1 MPFAEKPPILTGNTK
16 DDLAKLRDYLFRM
29 AQSISEAA
37 GAEISTP
44 TAVTISTRADGQQV
58 IKTGPAAATD
68 VEAIRKNAQELRSL
82 IVKSAENL
90 QKRIQDGDDELAD
103 MIADGDN
110 AVIDVMDRKEEEYN
124 GKYLAKSEFGTFEQ
138 DLDARIQTTAAG
150 VVESFKFEETIDS
163 VQEDIDLLQH
173 YYTNIDGEIK
183 RGIVLDPETGDYV
196 TGIAISQNLRFE
208 GECGPTDENNPGDG
222 YTYYYMNEGQTFGL
236 YTSTGWQ
243 FWIDGYKKGW
253 FNSTDGMLHVA
264 NIMVEVSMQVGP
276 DWQMRAIPGRQE
288 LEILFVGNVG
298 NEE

>member
-16 DDLAKLRDYLFRM
+16 EDLAKLRDYLFRM
-29 AQSISEAA
+29 AQSLSEAA

-58 IKTGPAAATD
+58 IKTGPGAATD
-68 VEAIRKNAQELRSL
+68 IEAVRKNAQELKSL

-90 QKRIQDGDDELAD
+90 QKKINDGDTELAG

-110 AVIDVMDRKEEEYN
+110 AVIDLMDEKEEQYN

-138 DLDARIQTTAAG
+138 TLDSRIQTTAAG
-150 VVESFKFEETIDS
+150 VVESYGFEETIDG

-173 YYTNIDGEIK
+173 YYTNIEGEIR
-183 RGIVLDPETGDYV
+183 RGIVVDPETGNYV

-208 GECGPTDENNPGDG
+208 GECGPQDPNNPGDG
-222 YTYYYMNEGQTFGL
+222 HTYYYMNSGQTFGL

-253 FNSTDGMLHVA
+253 FNSVDGMLHVA

-276 DWQMRAIPGRQE
+276 DWQLRAIPGRAE
-288 LEILFVGNVG
+288 LEILYVG
-298 NEE
+298 E